1 MVTYTVEKINLS
13 LQIVPIIEDEGK
25 MYGAVDKV
33 IEMIAKS
40 GYKYEVGPM
49 ETTIEGDIDGL
60 LQLVKD
66 AQKICVEEG
75 AVRVVVITSYSIHY
89 TKLYEDLNSLVEV
102 ELEGVRNKF
111 FIMEKGGTQY
121 SKLVIKKNGPGTVY
135 LRNNF
140 V

>member
-60 LQLVKD
+60 LQIVKD

-75 AVRVVVITSYSIHY
+75 AVRVVS
-89 TKLYEDLNSLVEV
+89 
-102 ELEGVRNKF
+102 
-111 FIMEKGGTQY
+111 
-121 SKLVIKKNGPGTVY
+121 VIKIDYKKDGIGMDEKTKKY
-135 LRNNF
+135 RG
-140 V
+140 